1 MLLNNIMSLDKYADS
16 NIDTGN
22 AYDFTYSRRP
32 AQQLERQIIRKNIH
46 TWIPWHHGKMSN
58 RLRTVERLNQVFSD
72 SGINNTANFDSV
84 LRAGVH
90 PQIADG
96 MVSAILNAPHWT
108 DTQQPPRWAVLRDYA
123 HRFAN
128 HGYVD
133 QANRLLN
140 APPTPETPPID
151 DADVQYLG
159 GTGVPRNGSTRK
171 WRKLRQSILER
182 DDFKCNYCGKKANH
196 VDHIVPWKHGGKD
209 TPSNLIAACRTCNL
223 SKGSLKVKEF
233 NDVSSDDEQ

>member
-1 MLLNNIMSLDKYADS
+1 MSLDRYIDTD
-16 NIDTGN
+16 IDTGN
-22 AYDFTYSRRP
+22 AYDFTYSNRP
-32 AQQLERQIIRKNIH
+32 SNEQDRAIIRKNIH
-46 TWIPWHHGKMSN
+46 QWIPWHHGKMSD
-58 RLRTVERLNQVFSD
+58 RLRTVGRLNQVFHQQD
-72 SGINNTANFDSV
+72 INSAANFDSV
-84 LRAGVH
+84 LQAGVH

-108 DTQQPPRWAVLRDYA
+108 DAQQIPRWAVLRDYA
-123 HRFAN
+123 QRFAN

-140 APPTPETPPID
+140 APPTAEEPHED
-151 DADVQYLG
+151 DKEVQYLG
-159 GTGVPRNGSTRK
+159 GTGIKTRNGSTRK

-233 NDVSSDDEQ
+233 NDVSSDDET